1 MCEFFTET
9 EVRRYIVDDTSNALV
24 STDAQEFCDF
34 TKNPN
39 KIKQNFN
46 QSITLKAMIMKS
58 SLEYMEY
65 LLILSKITPVG
76 PSSLYYLSHSP
87 KDNR

>member
-1 MCEFFTET
+1 VNFSTKPKY
-9 EVRRYIVDDTSNALV
+9 VDIVDDASNTLRV

-34 TKNPN
+34 KKNPN

-76 PSSLYYLSHSP
+76 PSILPVLFIAFA
-87 KDNR
+87 KR